1 MMRNR
6 FEKLVVVSFVAA
18 SLLLFGCGSDSSRAA
33 DGSVAAA
40 SSETAI
46 TSAPVTQATVAP
58 TTAAPTTVAPTPAP
72 APAANPGLVGNWY
85 GAQADNLAPTCQGST
100 TYTFSAGG
108 QFTASTIYDPF
119 SPGNCVNFSVSGT
132 WSVAG
137 GLLALS
143 GRPNSPVG
151 QPFTVSVPYGQIDA
165 NTITIEGRLY
175 HRT

>member
-46 TSAPVTQATVAP
+46 TSAPVTQAIG
-58 TTAAPTTVAPTPAP
+58 APTTVAPTPAP

>member
-1 MMRNR
+1 MRLRQLAGGGR
-6 FEKLVVVSFVAA
+6 FR
-18 SLLLFGCGSDSSRAA
+18 GC
-33 DGSVAAA
+33 SV
-40 SSETAI
+40 SETAI
-46 TSAPVTQATVAP
+46 TSAPVTQAIG
-58 TTAAPTTVAPTPAP
+58 APTTVAPTPAPTP

-100 TYTFSAGG
+100 TNTFSAGG

-137 GLLALS
+137 GLLTLS